1 VDFEALGDGLT
12 FTTEPLAEPTEITG
26 PAVARLF
33 ASSTTAD
40 ADLFL
45 TLRVL
50 DPHGNDITFVSA
62 LDPAGVV
69 GMGWLRASHRA
80 TDPDRSLPYRPWH
93 PHDHE
98 EPLTPGQTVQL
109 DIEIWPTSVVV
120 PAGYR
125 LALTVQGRDFE
136 FPGRG
141 PWPSVYGV
149 EMKGHGIFLHTD
161 SHDRRTDIYGGTT
174 TLVSGPD
181 QQSYLLLPFI
191 PRRTGS
197 SAAARRGPFPSG
209 PPGLTINR

>member
-1 VDFEALGDGLT
+1 MASGL
-12 FTTEPLAEPTEITG
+12 
-26 PAVARLF
+26 
-33 ASSTTAD
+33 SS
-40 ADLFL
+40 
-45 TLRVL
+45 RY
-50 DPHGNDITFVSA
+50 
-62 LDPAGVV
+62 
-69 GMGWLRASHRA
+69 
-80 TDPDRSLPYRPWH
+80 DPDRSLPYRPWH

-161 SHDRRTDIYGGTT
+161 PHDRRTDIYGGTT
-174 TLVSGPD
+174 TLVSDHP
-181 QQSYLLLPFI
+181 
-191 PRRTGS
+191 
-197 SAAARRGPFPSG
+197 
-209 PPGLTINR
+209 